1 MLHKNYFSTKVGIT
15 QPQRSNAMPK
25 KIQDLY
31 ARRVSLA
38 LTDRQHRYV
47 TSKKRQKERGYTTAN
62 HFIRD
67 LIDKDMKR

>member
-1 MLHKNYFSTKVGIT
+1 
-15 QPQRSNAMPK
+15 MPK

-67 LIDKDMKR
+67 LIEKDMRK